1 MKPSLSKATGVLL
14 SAGLL
19 WIAGPVIGAEQSG
32 NTAQVKAVFNQ
43 FNDAFNAN
51 DAHAAAM
58 LCTGDADYIV
68 VTGAMFHGSAQV
80 EQHLGPLFA
89 GRLKGIHRD
98 VSLREIRFI
107 RPDTAVVIADYVTSG
122 LTSAAGT
129 AVPPVKGVYDWIVIR
144 RGGQW
149 RISVWDEA
157 NLPAPA
163 PAAR

>member
-1 MKPSLSKATGVLL
+1 MAG
-14 SAGLL
+14 SAF
-19 WIAGPVIGAEQSG
+19 GAEEGVNS
-32 NTAQVKAVFNQ
+32 AQVKAVYDQ
-43 FNDAFNAN
+43 FNEAFNAN
-51 DAHAAAM
+51 DAHAAAA
-58 LCTGDADYIV
+58 LCTADADYIV

-107 RPDTAVVIADYVTSG
+107 RPDTAVVIADYATSG
-122 LTSAAGT
+122 LTSGAGAA
-129 AVPPVKGVYDWIVIR
+129 APPLKGVYDWIVIR